1 MTVSPLCENERE
13 TVCMC
18 VCVCVTSDDS
28 YPQTEEE
35 REREREDERER
46 NKEGDL
52 AQCHRP
58 FFSFPLSSSLLSY
71 VSLFYL
77 VVFVYMIGLFFW
89 SDRLGERE
97 RGTRKRD
104 AKERVCVCHSS
115 GWHRIPL
122 FSRSLPLP
130 SFLPRIPRSPLFA
143 PTANSPGEVRRDQLE
158 REARESQRSSA
169 LLTERREEKG
179 ERKERERK
187 KNAER

>member
-104 AKERVCVCHSS
+104 AKERVCVSLKWVAPNSPLLSFASSPFFPPPHSS
-115 GWHRIPL
+115 FAVVCSNGK
-122 FSRSLPLP
+122 FAGRSQK
-130 SFLPRIPRSPLFA
+130 RSA
-143 PTANSPGEVRRDQLE
+143 
-158 REARESQRSSA
+158 
-169 LLTERREEKG
+169 
-179 ERKERERK
+179 
-187 KNAER
+187 